1 MFSERALFPVME
13 EFGFFSHIYERL
25 PEDFTAIFEIA
36 RVLEDEMSALSK
48 QIREVVRLPAAG
60 DSQKRDKAE
69 DFHRYTPAGDRYSAD
84 LITSY
89 HDVARIY
96 PNQFLLPDEV
106 FMQRLALRELW
117 MPVAR
122 TGVILPVDDTSEGFT
137 FDSRKQKVYILFD
150 TSQSMSAHHRIH
162 LAKAVLY
169 VFLKRNKAEL
179 GHISLRTFDE
189 EVGDVHT
196 AVDELSYQAL
206 MRYVLRVTH
215 LGEGTVL
222 QKALMTALEDI
233 QQMEHLSGAEI
244 LIITDG
250 AVQLDMELLRSRMDE
265 HTLIHAVKI
274 GHVETYASEAQIDD
288 MIVRGQIKD
297 RALVDLQKQKSE
309 IEHQLRVTE
318 GAARR
323 HQLEQMLAGVRRQ
336 IGLHKVAFGHELEQL
351 STVYVNIDDLV
362 ETGLFLATPETIGD
376 LEELARALA
385 AEAEEFLT
393 PELTKK
399 VAVLYDHL
407 QFLERYETDPELAA
421 RLKAIDERLRKLLAH
436 VLGDASEQVEGEA
449 ANGAVQSQA
458 AALPMSE
465 EDEQDLRFLLEAGA
479 AIGRNWGLLLR
490 WLLQRTR
497 IGARAMARRLR
508 IRR

>member
-1 MFSERALFPVME
+1 ME

-36 RVLEDEMSALSK
+36 RVLDDELSALSK
-48 QIREVVRLPAAG
+48 QLREVVRLPAPA

-96 PNQFLLPDEV
+96 PNQFLLPEEV
-106 FMQRLALRELW
+106 FMQRLARRELW

-137 FDSRKQKVYILFD
+137 FDSRKQKVYVLFD
-150 TSQSMSAHHRIH
+150 TSQSMAAHHRIH

-169 VFLKRNKAEL
+169 VFLKRNKVEL

-189 EVGDVHT
+189 HVGEVHT
-196 AVDELSYQAL
+196 AVDEASYHAL
-206 MRYVLRVTH
+206 MRYVLRLTH
-215 LGEGTVL
+215 LGEGTIL
-222 QKALMTALEDI
+222 QKALMTALDDI
-233 QQMEHLSGAEI
+233 QQTEHLSGAEI

-250 AVQLDMELLRSRMDE
+250 AVQLDLDLLRSKMDE

-274 GHVETYASEAQIDD
+274 GHVETYASEVQIDD
-288 MIVRGQIKD
+288 MIARGQIKD
-297 RALVDLQKQKSE
+297 RTLVDLQKQKEE
-309 IEHQLRVTE
+309 IEHQLRVIE
-318 GAARR
+318 GAARH
-323 HQLEQMLAGVRRQ
+323 HQLDQMLAGVRRQ
-336 IGLHKVAFGHELEQL
+336 MALHKVPFGHELEQL

-362 ETGLFLATPETIGD
+362 ETGLFRANPETIGD
-376 LEELARALA
+376 LEALARALEM
-385 AEAEEFLT
+385 EASEFLT

-399 VAVLYDHL
+399 VAVLHDHV
-407 QFLERYETDPELAA
+407 QFLLRYETDPELAE
-421 RLKAIDERLRKLLAH
+421 RLRLIDERLRKLLAH
-436 VLGDASEQVEGEA
+436 VLGEPAQATEGDAAGGEI
-449 ANGAVQSQA
+449 QSHA

-465 EDEQDLRFLLEAGA
+465 EDERDLRFLLEAGA
-479 AIGRNWGLLLR
+479 ALGKSWGLLLR
-490 WLLQRTR
+490 WLMQR
-497 IGARAMARRLR
+497 ARAGVRAMGRK
-508 IRR
+508 IRRRV